1 MQANRHIYKQVQAQ
15 THKQVCKLVQW
26 WFHIVTSQ
34 VNLQIGAS
42 SFVGR
47 LVGQEKGQGDGKMG
61 CNGGEVVIPWQWHI
75 NWNIMKC

>member
-1 MQANRHIYKQVQAQ
+1 LQVGTVRLHI
-15 THKQVCKLVQW
+15 L
-26 WFHIVTSQ
+26 TSQ

-61 CNGGEVVIPWQWHI
+61 CNGGEVVIPWQ
-75 NWNIMKC
+75 

>member
-15 THKQVCKLVQW
+15 THKQVASWHSDGFTFFL
-26 WFHIVTSQ
+26 TSQ
-34 VNLQIGAS
+34 VNLQIGTS

-61 CNGGEVVIPWQWHI
+61 CNSGEVVIPWQ
-75 NWNIMKC
+75 